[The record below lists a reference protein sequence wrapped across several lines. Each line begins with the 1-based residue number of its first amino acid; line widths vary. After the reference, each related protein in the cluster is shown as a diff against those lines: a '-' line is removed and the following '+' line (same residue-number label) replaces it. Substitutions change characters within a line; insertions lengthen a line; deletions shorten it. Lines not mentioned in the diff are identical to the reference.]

1 MITAQPAGKI
11 VYSLADVDPS
21 GSYTYADYLRWQF
34 TERVELIRGR
44 IFKMSPAPNT
54 RHQNI
59 VVYFTANLFQYFK
72 GKSCQVFC
80 APFDVR
86 LPVGKKKGEYTT
98 VVQPDLCIVCDANKL
113 DEQGCIGAPDLTV
126 EILSPGNSRREMRDK
141 YQLYEEAGVREYWI
155 VNPQEKVV
163 LVYVLNEQ
171 GEYVGKAPVTEEDV
185 LRSDQFAGLEIAM
198 KEVFKD

>member
-1 MITAQPAGKI
+1 MLTAKPTPDI
-11 VYSLADVDPS
+11 LYSLADVDPL

-34 TERVELIRGR
+34 VERVELIRGR
-44 IFKMSPAPNT
+44 VFNMSPAPNLL
-54 RHQNI
+54 HQKVSREI
-59 VVYFTANLFQYFK
+59 SRILFVAFHQK
-72 GKSCQVFC
+72 PCQVFA

-113 DEQGCIGAPDLTV
+113 DEQGCIGAPDLAV

-198 KEVFKD
+198 KEVFA